1 MVIDMNPNV
10 IIKNINELKNN
21 LEIIKKALRKA
32 KSQESDDV
40 FVINGLLYST
50 QQRIK
55 NLQERLLSI
64 KKHEDIMVKQQE
76 SQVNDTVTRLRNSVR
91 GTVQDLRY
99 DNHRNMNDYERE
111 VEECALLNMPQR
123 K

>member
-91 GTVQDLRY
+91 GTIQDLRY